1 MRNIVVFDFDGTL
14 TCKDT
19 FLEIIRFS
27 CGSWKFYKGFL
38 LYSPLLLLMK
48 LHLYP
53 NWKAK
58 EKVFSYFFRGWK
70 YTKFVELS
78 IAFADKVEKIKRD
91 VVVAKLQEHIKNGD
105 SVYVISAS
113 IEEWIRPWCEKY
125 CVSGVIGTKIEVD
138 QKGLIVGKFL
148 TKNCYGRE
156 KIYRLLEVEPSREEY
171 SLCVY
176 GDSRGDK
183 EILEFADKGFY
194 IKSNLI

>member
-1 MRNIVVFDFDGTL
+1 MRKIAVFDFDGTL

-19 FLEIIRFS
+19 FLEFIRFS

-38 LYSPLLLLMK
+38 LYSPLLFLMK

-58 EKVFSYFFRGWK
+58 EIVFSYFFKGWK
-70 YTKFVELS
+70 YTEFVELS
-78 IAFADKVEKIKRD
+78 NEFAYKVEKIKRD
-91 VVVAKLQEHIKNGD
+91 AVVAKLKEHIKNGD
-105 SVYVISAS
+105 TVYVISAS
-113 IEEWIRPWCEKY
+113 VEEWVRPWCENY
-125 CVSGVIGTKIEVD
+125 RVNGVIGTKIEVD
-138 QKGLIVGKFL
+138 QKGLVVGKFQ

-156 KIYRLLEVEPSREEY
+156 KINRLLEVEPSREKY
-171 SLCVY
+171 SLYVY